1 MSRDQPL
8 SNYQYF
14 KVNQVHPLAPH
25 ADRSV
30 RGYVLKTWLSSPVL
44 DSGDTSRDNVD
55 KAGFHG
61 NINGVLKW
69 LLLKFISNRVYLQNS
84 TRMQK
89 RKEYSVY
96 FRYEQY

>member
-44 DSGDTSRDNVD
+44 DSGDASRDNVD

-61 NINGVLKW
+61 NIKWCVEMAASEIPIESRIPPEFNTYAEKKGVFS
-69 LLLKFISNRVYLQNS
+69 LLQV
-84 TRMQK
+84 
-89 RKEYSVY
+89 
-96 FRYEQY
+96 